1 MLGSFSGFII
11 VLLAHF
17 VKAKKPPRS
26 EEGVEEF
33 REALA

>member
-17 VKAKKPPRS
+17 VKAKNHPAPKRGWKS
-26 EEGVEEF
+26 FEK
-33 REALA
+33 R